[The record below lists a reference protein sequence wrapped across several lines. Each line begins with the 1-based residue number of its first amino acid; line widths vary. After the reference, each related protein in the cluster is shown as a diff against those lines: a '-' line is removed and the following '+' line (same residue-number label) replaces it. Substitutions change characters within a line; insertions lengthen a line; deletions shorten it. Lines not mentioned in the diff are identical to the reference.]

1 MKKLVVIDHATEEVL
16 VHQYDEDVWDCPEDY
31 TDENGTYVID
41 SNCSWIVVDELNIKI
56 I

>member
-1 MKKLVVIDHATEEVL
+1 MKKLVVIDHPTKRV
-16 VHQYDEDVWDCPEDY
+16 VVYPYDENIWDCPEDY
-31 TDENGTYVID
+31 TDENGMYVID